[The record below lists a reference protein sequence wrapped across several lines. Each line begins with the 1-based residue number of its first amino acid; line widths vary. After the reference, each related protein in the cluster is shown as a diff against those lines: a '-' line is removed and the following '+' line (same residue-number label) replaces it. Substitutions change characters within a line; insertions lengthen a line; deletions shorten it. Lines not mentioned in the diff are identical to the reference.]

1 MPTGGSDTSRY
12 AVGMALG
19 AKVRVPP
26 PRRELLDRT
35 RLANPLLRPD
45 HLPRL
50 VLIAAPPGFGK
61 TTLLTQWLAQLTGAR
76 GHPGEP
82 PRIAW
87 VSLDESDT
95 DARRF
100 VADLVESLA
109 AGGSA
114 SVAEALAL
122 LAAGRPVP
130 AEQVLATVVNGLDVE
145 GTTVIALD
153 DFHRAAGPEVHE
165 ALAFLLENLPPQVVV
180 AMTTRADPQLPL
192 ARMRSRGELVEV
204 RAADLRFTTEE
215 SAGFLRAVM
224 DLDLD
229 QAQVE
234 ALEART
240 EGWVA
245 GLQLAALS
253 VRPRVSSPAAVD
265 DFIRAFGGSHRFV
278 LDYLVEEVLNAQPAG
293 VREFLLLTSVLERMT
308 GTLCDAVTGSSDG
321 QQRLEQLESAQVFV
335 TALDTER
342 RWFRYHQLFAEALRA
357 RLSAEWPDR
366 VAALHLAASRGYASL
381 GLLEDALDQAAL
393 ADDPEWFAD
402 LVECALPGTRKR
414 RGDRQLLGWISVLP
428 DDLVRRRP
436 VLATTRAWSR
446 LVTGEPAAAHEWLD
460 TAEAA
465 LGRAPA
471 GPALPLPPDLVAV
484 RDAER
489 GAAAANIAI
498 YRAALAQAE
507 GDVAQT
513 VRQAELARAAAP
525 AEHFVQG
532 AAAGFIGLAAW
543 AAGDL
548 PRAIDTF
555 RSAVVHLGAGGD
567 VTDRFGATV
576 VLAEMALSDGRVND
590 ARDLYRDAIA
600 AAVED
605 PVAAATVAADLYVGL
620 AGVLAEQDE
629 LDAAASRFREAEAVG
644 ESASL
649 QENRFR
655 WHVAAAAMLRAA
667 GDFDGALRELEAAAQ
682 RYLPG
687 FFPELRPLGAA
698 RARVL
703 VSAGRLAEARSW
715 AVGTGA
721 ENGDPARYLDEYS
734 LLTHAR
740 LVIAEHRAAP
750 PASGPGLAAVLDVLE
765 HVAGHPE
772 SARRRGS
779 VVEARLVQALA
790 LAATGASG
798 PADDA
803 LGLALREGVP
813 AGHVRLFLDEGP
825 AVKELLR
832 GQVSAGRDAGTAA
845 LARRLLDRGHEPVR
859 LRLAGPAEEPLSDRE
874 LEVLK
879 LLASD
884 LSGPQIA
891 ARLFVSINT
900 LRTHT
905 RHIFTKLGATTRRA
919 AVSRARERH
928 LL

>member
-265 DFIRAFGGSHRFV
+265 D
-278 LDYLVEEVLNAQPAG
+278 
-293 VREFLLLTSVLERMT
+293 
-308 GTLCDAVTGSSDG
+308 
-321 QQRLEQLESAQVFV
+321 
-335 TALDTER
+335 
-342 RWFRYHQLFAEALRA
+342 
-357 RLSAEWPDR
+357 
-366 VAALHLAASRGYASL
+366 
-381 GLLEDALDQAAL
+381 
-393 ADDPEWFAD
+393 
-402 LVECALPGTRKR
+402 
-414 RGDRQLLGWISVLP
+414 
-428 DDLVRRRP
+428 
-436 VLATTRAWSR
+436 
-446 LVTGEPAAAHEWLD
+446 
-460 TAEAA
+460 
-465 LGRAPA
+465 
-471 GPALPLPPDLVAV
+471 
-484 RDAER
+484 
-489 GAAAANIAI
+489 
-498 YRAALAQAE
+498 
-507 GDVAQT
+507 
-513 VRQAELARAAAP
+513 
-525 AEHFVQG
+525 
-532 AAAGFIGLAAW
+532 
-543 AAGDL
+543 
-548 PRAIDTF
+548 
-555 RSAVVHLGAGGD
+555 
-567 VTDRFGATV
+567 
-576 VLAEMALSDGRVND
+576 
-590 ARDLYRDAIA
+590 
-600 AAVED
+600 
-605 PVAAATVAADLYVGL
+605 
-620 AGVLAEQDE
+620 
-629 LDAAASRFREAEAVG
+629 
-644 ESASL
+644 SAS
-649 QENRFR
+649 
-655 WHVAAAAMLRAA
+655 
-667 GDFDGALRELEAAAQ
+667 
-682 RYLPG
+682 
-687 FFPELRPLGAA
+687 
-698 RARVL
+698 
-703 VSAGRLAEARSW
+703 
-715 AVGTGA
+715 
-721 ENGDPARYLDEYS
+721 
-734 LLTHAR
+734 
-740 LVIAEHRAAP
+740 
-750 PASGPGLAAVLDVLE
+750 
-765 HVAGHPE
+765 
-772 SARRRGS
+772 
-779 VVEARLVQALA
+779 
-790 LAATGASG
+790 
-798 PADDA
+798 
-803 LGLALREGVP
+803 
-813 AGHVRLFLDEGP
+813 
-825 AVKELLR
+825 
-832 GQVSAGRDAGTAA
+832 
-845 LARRLLDRGHEPVR
+845 
-859 LRLAGPAEEPLSDRE
+859 
-874 LEVLK
+874 
-879 LLASD
+879 
-884 LSGPQIA
+884 
-891 ARLFVSINT
+891 
-900 LRTHT
+900 
-905 RHIFTKLGATTRRA
+905 
-919 AVSRARERH
+919 
-928 LL
+928 

>member
-1 MPTGGSDTSRY
+1 
-12 AVGMALG
+12 MALG

-436 VLATTRAWSR
+436 VLATTRAAPGQGVATRCGSGGSLDVLGSTSVEDQETNVSSEATANQPGR
-446 LVTGEPAAAHEWLD
+446 AYPAQPQVP
-460 TAEAA
+460 EAA
-465 LGRAPA
+465 RALVEFVPTKDFFVGIDSDGCAMDAMDIKHQECFTPCYIKYWDLQPISTIARETAIFVNLGSVTRGLNRWLALRQLLDLLRDRA
-471 GPALPLPPDLVAV
+471 DV
-484 RDAER
+484 AER
-489 GAAAANIAI
+489 GVTIPE
-498 YRAALAQAE
+498 YP
-507 GDVAQT
+507 
-513 VRQAELARAAAP
+513 ELTD
-525 AEHFVQG
+525 
-532 AAAGFIGLAAW
+532 FIESPYPLSDSGIAAW
-543 AAGDL
+543 AAAN
-548 PRAIDTF
+548 P
-555 RSAVVHLGAGGD
+555 SA
-567 VTDRFGATV
+567 T
-576 VLAEMALSDGRVND
+576 AERMIAWGNAVN
-590 ARDLYRDAIA
+590 ASIA
-600 AAVED
+600 AMVHGCG
-605 PVAAATVAADLYVGL
+605 PFP
-620 AGVLAEQDE
+620 GV
-629 LDAAASRFREAEAVG
+629 REAMHAMYGHVDEITV
-644 ESASL
+644 SATPM
-649 QENRFR
+649 E
-655 WHVAAAAMLRAA
+655 
-667 GDFDGALRELEAAAQ
+667 ALR
-682 RYLPG
+682 
-687 FFPELRPLGAA
+687 
-698 RARVL
+698 
-703 VSAGRLAEARSW
+703 
-715 AVGTGA
+715 
-721 ENGDPARYLDEYS
+721 
-734 LLTHAR
+734 
-740 LVIAEHRAAP
+740 
-750 PASGPGLAAVLDVLE
+750 
-765 HVAGHPE
+765 
-772 SARRRGS
+772 
-779 VVEARLVQALA
+779 
-790 LAATGASG
+790 
-798 PADDA
+798 
-803 LGLALREGVP
+803 RE
-813 AGHVRLFLDEGP
+813 
-825 AVKELLR
+825 
-832 GQVSAGRDAGTAA
+832 
-845 LARRLLDRGHEPVR
+845 
-859 LRLAGPAEEPLSDRE
+859 
-874 LEVLK
+874 
-879 LLASD
+879 
-884 LSGPQIA
+884 
-891 ARLFVSINT
+891 
-900 LRTHT
+900 
-905 RHIFTKLGATTRRA
+905 
-919 AVSRARERH
+919 
-928 LL
+928 